1 MESRPIVQ
9 GAVLVRQQTS
19 KERNFLPTDELV
31 IWKFTAMGLDGEN
44 VTRLL
49 QAWRGGDNGALEQL
63 TPIVYAELHRLAM
76 HQMRGE
82 RDGHVLQPSAL
93 VNEAFVRLMGN
104 APVEW
109 ANRNQFYA
117 VSARLMRQ
125 VLIDYARKHKRA
137 KRGAGGRAVT
147 LSSAGELSN
156 SQPSFAMEELTA
168 LDECLTRLAELNA
181 RQAQVVELRFFG
193 GLENSEIAAILGV
206 SEQTVTRDWR
216 MARAWLFATLGN

>member
-1 MESRPIVQ
+1 MAIDR
-9 GAVLVRQQTS
+9 R
-19 KERNFLPTDELV
+19 
-31 IWKFTAMGLDGEN
+31 GED

-49 QAWRGGDNGALEQL
+49 RAWRGGDTGALEQL

-82 RDGHVLQPSAL
+82 REGHVLQPSAL

-109 ANRNQFYA
+109 ANRNQLYA

-125 VLIDYARKHKRA
+125 VLIDYARKQKRL
-137 KRGAGGRAVT
+137 KRVAGMGAVT

-156 SQPSFAMEELTA
+156 SKPGFALEDMMA
-168 LDECLTRLAELNA
+168 LDECLTRLAQLNA
-181 RQAQVVELRFFG
+181 RQAQVVEMRFFG
-193 GLENSEIAAILGV
+193 GMENAEIAAILGV

-216 MARAWLFATLGN
+216 VARAWLFNALGSPRQ

>member
-1 MESRPIVQ
+1 MHPDTLKVMAIDR
-9 GAVLVRQQTS
+9 R
-19 KERNFLPTDELV
+19 
-31 IWKFTAMGLDGEN
+31 GED

-49 QAWRGGDNGALEQL
+49 RAWRGGDTGALEQL

-82 RDGHVLQPSAL
+82 REGHVLQPSAL

-109 ANRNQFYA
+109 ANRNQLYA

-125 VLIDYARKHKRA
+125 VLIDYARKQKRL
-137 KRGAGGRAVT
+137 KRVAGMGAVT

-156 SQPSFAMEELTA
+156 SKPGFALEDMMA
-168 LDECLTRLAELNA
+168 LDECLTRLAQLNA
-181 RQAQVVELRFFG
+181 RQAQVVEMRFFG
-193 GLENSEIAAILGV
+193 GMENAEIAAILGV

-216 MARAWLFATLGN
+216 VARAWLFNALGSPRQ